1 MALKKSAAR
10 YKKKQ
15 KNFLLPDH
23 ELAENLILKFG
34 LHERTKEDKSE
45 FVTKSVGN
53 VITIIFK

>member
-1 MALKKSAAR
+1 M
-10 YKKKQ
+10 KKKQ

-23 ELAENLILKFG
+23 ELAENLILNFG

-45 FVTKSVGN
+45 FVTKYVGN